1 MYTRIS
7 SRPLPN
13 SCLHHD
19 HDYHQLVIALRGRAE
34 FEINGCSGR
43 VDPLHGC
50 LIPGG
55 DVHFYEGIGNNTH
68 IIVDLPLAVVEGEL
82 LRLFDAAQYFEADTS
97 MRLLLS
103 YLHRETAM
111 WEKSPE
117 AAEGVAICLLTS
129 LYQRSFDNR
138 RTLLSRGKLDL
149 PALEEYIL
157 RHLNEPLPVS
167 RLARFAHVSA
177 GHFHALFREE
187 AGMTPGQY
195 LWELRLKRAQQL
207 LLETALPLVDV
218 AEQAGFSSQSS
229 FTHAFRR
236 RFGVSPGR
244 LRKPC

>member
-1 MYTRIS
+1 
-7 SRPLPN
+7 
-13 SCLHHD
+13 
-19 HDYHQLVIALRGRAE
+19 
-34 FEINGCSGR
+34 
-43 VDPLHGC
+43 
-50 LIPGG
+50 
-55 DVHFYEGIGNNTH
+55 
-68 IIVDLPLAVVEGEL
+68 
-82 LRLFDAAQYFEADTS
+82 
-97 MRLLLS
+97 
-103 YLHRETAM
+103 M

-138 RTLLSRGKLDL
+138 RTLLSRCKLDL